1 MPIDRGKASQVIVFL
16 EPPDGKGEELNRG
29 LLTEGGRVAGFLGG
43 RLCALTVG
51 KAIEGTAM
59 LGEYGVF
66 TLYRVD
72 TAGVSE
78 YSAEAFSWAAAFA
91 LRDTAF
97 RLLLFAHSDRGSD
110 LAPRI
115 AAGLNTA
122 AVMDCV
128 DIRLTKEGLS
138 YVRHVY
144 GGQFEQEVSYQGCAS
159 EIATIRPE
167 VLSAEKKTLTT
178 NPQVVTLS
186 VAVPRDLARTVPLE
200 LIPPDPHTIDVLYA
214 KRLVGVGSGCGH
226 LAHLSEELAELLD
239 ASIGTTR
246 PVVDDG
252 IIPKARMIGQ
262 TGKTVSPDFYLALGI
277 SGSPHH
283 AAGIQKSKKILAINK
298 DPRAPIFDL
307 ADTGFVGDLN
317 GVLPKLIARIR
328 RYKDTGR

>member
-1 MPIDRGKASQVIVFL
+1 MPTNKTEARDVIVFL
-16 EPPDGKGEELNRG
+16 EPPGEKGEQLNRC
-29 LLTEGGRVAGFLGG
+29 LLTEGGRVAAFLGG

-51 KAIEGTAM
+51 EAVEKTAM
-59 LGEYGVF
+59 LGEYGVS
-66 TLYRVD
+66 TVYS
-72 TAGVSE
+72 AEVSGASQ
-78 YSAEAFSWAAAFA
+78 YSAEAFSWVTVFA
-91 LRDTAF
+91 LRDITF
-97 RLLLFAHSDRGSD
+97 RLLLFAHSDRGSE

-115 AAGLNTA
+115 ATGLDTA
-122 AVMDCV
+122 AVTDCV
-128 DIRLTKEGLS
+128 DIRLAKVGLS
-138 YVRHVY
+138 YVRQVY
-144 GGQFEQEVSYQGCAS
+144 GGQLEQDVSYRGCAS

-167 VLSAEKKTLTT
+167 ALSAEKKVPPTT
-178 NPQVVTLS
+178 PEVVAIS
-186 VAVPRDLARTVPLE
+186 VAVPPDLVRPVPLE
-200 LIPPDPHTIDVLYA
+200 LVPPDPRTIDVLYA

-226 LAHLSEELAELLD
+226 LAHLSEELAGLLD

-283 AAGIQKSKKILAINK
+283 AAGIQRSKKILAVNK

-317 GVLPKLIARIR
+317 DLLPELIARIR